1 MNASLCIDEEK
12 SDSMTA
18 SRGYLQVGG
27 VNTYY
32 ETEGE
37 GQPLL
42 LLHGGF
48 GGTADFASQF
58 SEFAK
63 HYKVIAFERY
73 GHGHTADTD
82 EPFSYRSMADHTIAF
97 MEALGLE
104 SCNLIGWS
112 DGATVALLVA
122 TSRPDLVRSLV
133 YVSQN
138 YDQSGISAQ
147 ARKWIES
154 MTAESFRKDEPNLAK
169 RYDEVSPDGPS
180 HFAAVV
186 DKTKNLWLKEPNFTR
201 EELTRISVPTLV
213 MSADNDMIPVEHM
226 AEIARSIKGAQ
237 LCVIPGTT
245 HFLLSEKPQLVNTV
259 VFDFL
264 RATEAAVGARR

>member
-1 MNASLCIDEEK
+1 
-12 SDSMTA
+12 MTTT
-18 SRGYLQVGG
+18 RGYAEVLG
-27 VNTYY
+27 VETYY
-32 ETEGE
+32 ETDG
-37 GQPLL
+37 GGTPLL

-48 GGTADFASQF
+48 GGVSDFASQF
-58 SEFAK
+58 PEFAR
-63 HYKVIAFERY
+63 HYKVIAFERH

-82 EPFSYRSMADHTIAF
+82 KPLSYGSMADQTVAF
-97 MEALGLE
+97 MDALKLGPCVLV
-104 SCNLIGWS
+104 GWS

-122 TSRPDLVRSLV
+122 ISRPDLVRSLV

-138 YDQSGISAQ
+138 YDQSGISPQ

-180 HFAAVV
+180 HFAVVV
-186 DKTKNLWLKEPNFTR
+186 DKTKNLWLKEPNITR
-201 EELTRISVPTLV
+201 EELARISVPTLV
-213 MSADNDMIPVEHM
+213 MSADRDVIPVEHM

-245 HFLLSEKPQLVNTV
+245 HFLLSERPQLVNTV
-259 VFDFL
+259 ILDFL
-264 RATEAAVGARR
+264 RATETAVDARS